1 MKGMIKKMMSE
12 KRLVII
18 INGKGGVG
26 KDTLVNAL
34 NPWFVVRNVSSITP
48 IKHIAKENGWDGE
61 KDDKSRKFLADLK
74 QTFID
79 YNDLPTTYLINEYYN
94 FLNSKLPPDQI
105 LVAHIREGSE
115 IEKFKSSI
123 NLPCVTIL
131 IQRQIIDEKTFGNSH
146 DNDVDNYNYD
156 IIFDNNDSEEASK
169 EKFVDLIMKIYAE
182 RAVDPFK
189 KD

>member
-1 MKGMIKKMMSE
+1 M
-12 KRLVII
+12 
-18 INGKGGVG
+18 
-26 KDTLVNAL
+26 
-34 NPWFVVRNVSSITP
+34 
-48 IKHIAKENGWDGE
+48 
-61 KDDKSRKFLADLK
+61 
-74 QTFID
+74 
-79 YNDLPTTYLINEYYN
+79 
-94 FLNSKLPPDQI
+94 
-105 LVAHIREGSE
+105 
-115 IEKFKSSI
+115 
-123 NLPCVTIL
+123 